1 MDAATME
8 NIMEA
13 SQKTKIELSYNSE
26 ISLMNICLKKTK
38 TLIWKNYM
46 HSNVHCNI
54 IYSSQ
59 DMEAI

>member
-46 HSNVHCNI
+46 HSNVHCKI

-59 DMEAI
+59 DMEAF

>member
-1 MDAATME
+1 ME
-8 NIMEA
+8 SIMEA
-13 SQKTKIELSYNSE
+13 SQKPKIELWYSPE

-46 HSNVHCNI
+46 HSSVHCNI